1 MQGSLGALGNRGQNA
16 QGLFVFHLLMC
27 YLQVHYFLFFKML
40 KEVMGLGVARP
51 LCPLTLEQI
60 GELALSTVLGSEHLG
75 PRQVESRRLVGWPS
89 LL

>member
-1 MQGSLGALGNRGQNA
+1 MP
-16 QGLFVFHLLMC
+16 
-27 YLQVHYFLFFKML
+27 
-40 KEVMGLGVARP
+40 KEVMGLGVAWP

-60 GELALSTVLGSEHLG
+60 GELALSAVLGSEHLG